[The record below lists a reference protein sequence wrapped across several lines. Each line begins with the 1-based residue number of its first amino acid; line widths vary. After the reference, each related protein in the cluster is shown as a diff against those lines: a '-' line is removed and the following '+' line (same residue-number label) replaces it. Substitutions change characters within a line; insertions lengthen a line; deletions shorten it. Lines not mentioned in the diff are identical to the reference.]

1 MTENTELPLS
11 RFRVLDLTHA
21 RAGPTAVRH
30 FADWGAD
37 VLMIENAEGG
47 SLAGRRDG
55 SDFQNLHRGKRS
67 LSLDLKSQEGVEIF
81 YRLVETADVLFENFR
96 PRVKQ
101 RLKIDFD
108 TLHMIN
114 PRLVFVSIS
123 GFGQDGPYAERPAV
137 DQIVQ
142 GMSGLMSVTG
152 LPGQGPVR
160 AGIAVSDS
168 SAGIY
173 AALGAVTAL
182 LEREV
187 TGQGKW
193 VRTSLLQSLIA
204 LSDFQA
210 ARWLSDGDVPEQAGN
225 SHPTYA
231 QMGLFPTA
239 DGNVNICAT
248 GEAMLVRFCRA
259 AHAQWLMAD
268 PRFVNDSARAANAE
282 ALTDEISTI
291 TRQRSSDEWIEML
304 NAAGVPCGPVYRM
317 DQVFADPQVTHLRI
331 PQPVEHPRRGR
342 LNVVGQPLEIGEAI
356 AAPRSAAPDYG
367 ADTDAVL
374 AELGLEPAEI
384 AELRALGVI

>member
-1 MTENTELPLS
+1 MTGTTELPLS

-47 SLAGRRDG
+47 ALAGQRDG

-67 LSLDLKSQEGVEIF
+67 LSLDLKSQEGRAIF
-81 YRLVETADVLFENFR
+81 YRLVEKADVLFENFR

-101 RLKIDFD
+101 RLKIDFE
-108 TLHMIN
+108 TVHAIN
-114 PRLVFVSIS
+114 PRLVVVSIS
-123 GFGQDGPYAERPAV
+123 GFGQDGPYEERPAV

-152 LPGQGPVR
+152 LPGHGPVR

-187 TGQGKW
+187 TGEGTW

-210 ARWLSDGDVPEQAGN
+210 ARWVTDGDIPEQAGN

-248 GEAMLVRFCRA
+248 GEAMLGRFCTA
-259 AHAQWLMAD
+259 AHADWLLTD
-268 PRFVNDSARAANAE
+268 PRFVDESRRRANAT
-282 ALTDEISTI
+282 ALIAEMSTI
-291 TRQRSSDEWIEML
+291 TRQRSSDEWIEIL
-304 NAAGVPCGPVYRM
+304 NAVGVPCGPVYRM
-317 DQVFADPQVTHLRI
+317 DQVFADPQVAHLRI
-331 PQPVEHPRRGR
+331 RQPVEHARRGR
-342 LNVVGQPLEIGEAI
+342 INLVAQPLAIGEST

-384 AELRALGVI
+384 ADLRARRVI

>member
-1 MTENTELPLS
+1 MTVNTELPLS

-37 VLMIENAEGG
+37 VLMIENPKGDAL
-47 SLAGRRDG
+47 SGRRDG

-67 LSLDLKSQEGVEIF
+67 LSLDLKTKEGLKIL
-81 YRLVETADVLFENFR
+81 YRLVESADVLFENFR
-96 PRVKQ
+96 PGVKQ
-101 RLKIDFD
+101 RLRIDFD
-108 TLHMIN
+108 TLHAIN
-114 PRLVFVSIS
+114 PRLVVVSIS

-187 TGQGKW
+187 TGEGKW

-210 ARWLSDGDVPEQAGN
+210 ARWLSDGDIPEQAGN
-225 SHPTYA
+225 SHPTAA

-248 GEAMLVRFCRA
+248 GEAMLVRFCSA
-259 AHAQWLMAD
+259 ASAEWLLTD
-268 PRFVNDSARAANAE
+268 PRFKTEAARTANAD
-282 ALTDEISTI
+282 ALTKEIATI
-291 TRQRSSDEWIEML
+291 TRARSSDEWIEVL
-304 NAAGVPCGPVYRM
+304 NAARVPCGPVYRM
-317 DQVFADPQVTHLRI
+317 DEVFADPQVTHLGI
-331 PQPVEHPRRGR
+331 PQSVDHPRLGKFN
-342 LNVVGQPLEIGEAI
+342 LVGQPLEIGDSLAT
-356 AAPRSAAPDYG
+356 PRSAAPDYG

-374 AELGLEPAEI
+374 AELGLKPAEV
-384 AELRALGVI
+384 ADLRALGVI

>member
-1 MTENTELPLS
+1 VDGVRFPLS

-37 VLMIENAEGG
+37 VLMIESARGEGFG
-47 SLAGRRDG
+47 GRRDG

-67 LSLDLKSQEGVEIF
+67 LSLDLKSEEGRKIL

-96 PRVKQ
+96 PRVKE
-101 RLKIDFD
+101 RLQIDFD
-108 TLHMIN
+108 TLHAIN
-114 PRLVFVSIS
+114 PRLVVVSIS
-123 GFGQDGPYAERPAV
+123 GFGQDGPYADRPAV
-137 DQIVQ
+137 DQIIQ
-142 GMSGLMSVTG
+142 GMSGLMSITG

-182 LEREV
+182 LEREF
-187 TGQGKW
+187 TGEGKW

-210 ARWLSDGDVPEQAGN
+210 ARWLSDGEIPEQAGN

-248 GEAMLVRFCRA
+248 GEAMLVGFARA
-259 AHAQWLMAD
+259 AEAEWLLRD
-268 PRFVNDSARAANAE
+268 PRFENEATRAANAD
-282 ALTDEISTI
+282 ALTTEMATI
-291 TRQRSSDEWIEML
+291 TRARSSEEWIEML

-317 DQVFADPQVTHLRI
+317 DQVFADPQVAHLGI
-331 PQPVEHPRRGR
+331 PQPVDHPRRGR
-342 LNVVGQPLEIGEAI
+342 LDLVGNPLAIGDSSP
-356 AAPRSAAPDYG
+356 APRGAAPDFG

-374 AELGLEPAEI
+374 AELGLGPEAI
-384 AELRALGVI
+384 ADLRARRVV

>member
-1 MTENTELPLS
+1 MTVNTDQPLS

-37 VLMIENAEGG
+37 VLMIENARGEGL
-47 SLAGRRDG
+47 SGRRDG

-67 LSLDLKSQEGVEIF
+67 LSLDLKTVEGLKIL

-108 TLHMIN
+108 TLHAIN
-114 PRLVFVSIS
+114 PRLVVVSIS

-173 AALGAVTAL
+173 AALGAMTAL

-187 TGQGKW
+187 TGEGKW

-210 ARWLSDGDVPEQAGN
+210 ARWLTEGEIPEQAGN

-231 QMGLFPTA
+231 PMGLFPTA

-248 GEAMLVRFCRA
+248 GEAMLVGFCRA
-259 AHAQWLMAD
+259 ANAQWLLAD
-268 PRFVNDSARAANAE
+268 PRFENEAARSANAD
-282 ALTDEISTI
+282 ALTDEMAAI
-291 TRQRSSDEWIEML
+291 TRARSSDEWIEML

-317 DQVFADPQVTHLRI
+317 DQVFADPQVTHLGI
-331 PQPVEHPRRGR
+331 PQPVDHPRLGR
-342 LNVVGQPLEIGEAI
+342 LNLVGQPLDIGDSVST
-356 AAPRSAAPDYG
+356 PRSAAPEFG

-374 AELGLEPAEI
+374 TELGLEPAEI
-384 AELRALGVI
+384 AELRALRVI